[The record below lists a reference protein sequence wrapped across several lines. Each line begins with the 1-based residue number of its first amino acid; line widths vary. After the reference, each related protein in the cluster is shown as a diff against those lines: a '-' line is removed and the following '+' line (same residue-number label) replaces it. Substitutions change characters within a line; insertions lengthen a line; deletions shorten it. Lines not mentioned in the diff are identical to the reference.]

1 MSFGRKFTNI
11 PSFKEKTMTQLIMIR
26 HGQSVANEQKRFAGH
41 SDFDLTELG
50 RRQAE
55 LAGGYIYKNFKVD
68 AIYASDLKRAYNTA
82 VPTAKLFGLPI
93 IKDTDLRE
101 IFAGEWETLEFNE
114 IAERYPDDMS
124 VWRNSFAYARC
135 TGGESISELYDRCC
149 RKILSIAAE
158 NDGKSVVI
166 ATHATPIRV
175 FEAMARGYGY
185 EYTTNIPFVANASIN
200 VFGVEDNKPYV
211 IKSNITEH
219 VEEILTTV
227 KNI

>member
-1 MSFGRKFTNI
+1 
-11 PSFKEKTMTQLIMIR
+11 MIR
-26 HGQSVANEQKRFAGH
+26 HGQSVANKEKRFAGH

-55 LAGGYIYKNFKVD
+55 LAGEYIYKNFKVD

-82 VPTAKLFGLPI
+82 VPASKLFSLPI
-93 IKDTDLRE
+93 IKNEGLRE
-101 IFAGEWETLEFNE
+101 IYAGVWEGLEFDVIN
-114 IAERYPDDMS
+114 ERYPDDIA
-124 VWRNSFAYARC
+124 VWRDDFAHSRC
-135 TGGESISELYDRCC
+135 TGGESIAELYDRSC
-149 RKILSIAAE
+149 REILSIAAE

-219 VEEILTTV
+219 VQDILTTIH
-227 KNI
+227 KI